1 MVCLISEKIKDLR
14 IENKITQ
21 KELADLCNV
30 KQSCVSKWER
40 GATLPDAV
48 MIVKLTEIFKVSADY
63 LLGIK
68 EY

>member
-1 MVCLISEKIKDLR
+1 MKNIISKRIKELR
-14 IENKITQ
+14 KENGLNQ
-21 KELADLCNV
+21 AELADLCQV

-40 GATLPDAV
+40 GATLPDIEMV
-48 MIVKLTEIFKVSADY
+48 ITLTKVLHTSSDY

>member
-1 MVCLISEKIKDLR
+1 MGNIISVRIKELR
-14 IENKITQ
+14 KENGLSQ
-21 KELADLCNV
+21 VDLADLCQV

-40 GATLPDAV
+40 GATLPDIE
-48 MIVKLTEIFKVSADY
+48 MLITLTKVLHTSSDY

>member
-1 MVCLISEKIKDLR
+1 MKNIISKRIKELR
-14 IENKITQ
+14 KENNLNQ
-21 KELADLCNV
+21 AQLADLCMV

-40 GATLPDAV
+40 GATLPDIEMV
-48 MIVKLTEIFKVSADY
+48 ITLTKVLHTSSDY

>member
-1 MVCLISEKIKDLR
+1 MKNIISKRIKELR
-14 IENKITQ
+14 KENGLNQ
-21 KELADLCNV
+21 KELADLCQV

-40 GATLPDAV
+40 GATLPDIEMV
-48 MIVKLTEIFKVSADY
+48 ITLTKVLHTSSDY